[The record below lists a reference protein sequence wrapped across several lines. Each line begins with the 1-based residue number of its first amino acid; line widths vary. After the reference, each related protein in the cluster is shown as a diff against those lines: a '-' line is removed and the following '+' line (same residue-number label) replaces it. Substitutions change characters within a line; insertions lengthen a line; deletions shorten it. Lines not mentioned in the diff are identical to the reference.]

1 MGWLNKFNGQNA
13 SLEKYFTKLDKLY
26 DEVIQQHLDPER
38 PKLEHEDLVD
48 LLFQIQ
54 KNSCQGMIT
63 LTNEQIK
70 GVLTDVFIAGT
81 NTSSATL
88 VWIMTELVRNPRV
101 TRRAQNE
108 IREVAKGKRGGRK

>member
-38 PKLEHEDLVD
+38 PKPEHEDLVD

-70 GVLTDVFIAGT
+70 GVLTVCPLSLSTFIYVHMSVFLIYF
-81 NTSSATL
+81 SY
-88 VWIMTELVRNPRV
+88 
-101 TRRAQNE
+101 
-108 IREVAKGKRGGRK
+108 